1 MYLIDKEKPLT
12 TEILKNILMDFQTS
26 ELPRLNKLDNYYHGR
41 HKILYKTAPDKE
53 KKYNK
58 VVTNFC
64 HYITETYLGYL
75 TGIPISYNN
84 DNFEQI
90 LNILKYNDYK
100 TEDNELLRQALI
112 YGRSFEINYVDENSV
127 QRFRMLDTKNCIPV
141 YENTLTN
148 DLQYVIRFWSEQ
160 LEANISKQEY
170 IVEVYGPESIVRYR
184 STEGFSSFD
193 LISEE
198 KHYYGQCPVSV
209 FSLNKDEMGIFEQI
223 ISLQDAYNEVV
234 SGSIDDF
241 DSFADCYLILKGM
254 DAEEEDLADMKRN
267 RVMLLDPDAD
277 ASYLTKNINDSQIM
291 NLITNLKE
299 NIHKIANC
307 PDFTD
312 PNFMSQSGIAIKYKL
327 VGMETTAASIEE
339 AMHLVLQRR
348 IELITQILSLTG
360 SDDTWRDVNITFT
373 RNLPVDLENIVTI
386 VNSLRGLVSD
396 ETLLGL
402 IPFVTDVNA
411 ELEKV
416 KAQKESNI
424 DLFSLG
430 TTTEEDGDE
439 NE

>member
-1 MYLIDKEKPLT
+1 MYLIDREKPLT
-12 TEILKNILMDFQTS
+12 TETLKNILMDFQTS
-26 ELPRLNKLDNYYHGR
+26 ELPRLNKLNNYYHGR
-41 HKILYKTAPDKE
+41 HKILYKESKDNT

-58 VVTNFC
+58 IVTNFC

-75 TGIPISYNN
+75 AGIPISYSN
-84 DNFEQI
+84 DNFDQVI
-90 LNILKYNDYK
+90 DILKYNDYK

-112 YGRSFEINYVDENSV
+112 YGRSFEINYIDENSV
-127 QRFRMLDTKNCIPV
+127 QRFRILDTKSCIPV

-148 DLQYVIRFWSEQ
+148 ELLYVIRFWSEQ
-160 LEANISKQEY
+160 LEANTSKREY

-184 STEGFSSFD
+184 STEGFSSFEF
-193 LISEE
+193 LSEE
-198 KHYYGQCPVSV
+198 NHYYGQCPVSV
-209 FSLNKDEMGIFEQI
+209 FSLNKDETSIFEQI
-223 ISLQDAYNEVV
+223 ITLQDAYNEVI

-254 DAEEEDLADMKRN
+254 TADEEDLADMKRN
-267 RVMLLDPDAD
+267 KALLLDPDAD

-312 PNFMSQSGIAIKYKL
+312 PNFMSQSGIAIRYKL

-360 SDDTWRDVNITFT
+360 TDDIWRDVNITFT

-386 VNSLRGLVSD
+386 VNNLRGLVSD
-396 ETLLGL
+396 ETLLSL
-402 IPFVTDVNA
+402 IPFVTDVKT

-416 KAQKESNI
+416 KAQKSSNI
-424 DLFSLG
+424 DLFTIGS
-430 TTTEEDGDE
+430 EDYG

>member
-1 MYLIDKEKPLT
+1 MYLIEKDKELT
-12 TEILKNILMDFQTS
+12 TDILKNILMEFQTK
-26 ELPRLNKLDNYYHGR
+26 ELPRFIKLENYYRGK
-41 HKILYKTAPDKE
+41 HKILYKESKDKT

-58 VVTNFC
+58 IVTNFC

-75 TGIPISYNN
+75 TGIPISYSN
-84 DNFEQI
+84 DNFDQI
-90 LNILKYNDYK
+90 LDILKYNDYK

-112 YGRSFEINYVDENSV
+112 YGRSFEVNYVDEDSV
-127 QRFRMLDTKNCIPV
+127 QRFRIFDTKNSIPV

-148 DLQYVIRFWSEQ
+148 DLQFVIRFWSEQ
-160 LEANISKQEY
+160 LEADISNQEY
-170 IVEVYGPESIVRYR
+170 IVEVYGPKDIKRYR
-184 STEGFSSFD
+184 STEGFSSFT
-193 LISEE
+193 LISVEQ
-198 KHYYGQCPVSV
+198 HYYGQCPVSV
-209 FSLNKDEMGIFEQI
+209 FSLNKDEASIFEQI
-223 ISLQDAYNEVV
+223 ITLQDAYNEVV

-241 DSFADCYLILKGM
+241 DAFADCYLILKGM
-254 DAEEEDLADMKRN
+254 TAEEEDLADMKRN
-267 RVMLLDPDAD
+267 KVMLLDPDAD

-312 PNFMSQSGIAIKYKL
+312 PNFMSQSGIAIRYKL

-348 IELITQILSLTG
+348 IELITQILSLTET
-360 SDDTWRDVNITFT
+360 DDAWRDVNITFT
-373 RNLPVDLENIVTI
+373 RNLPVDLENIVAI
-386 VNSLRGLVSD
+386 VNNLRGLVSD

-402 IPFVTDVNA
+402 IPFVSDVKE
-411 ELEKV
+411 ELKKV
-416 KAQKESNI
+416 KKQKESNI

-430 TTTEEDGDE
+430 TNTEEDD